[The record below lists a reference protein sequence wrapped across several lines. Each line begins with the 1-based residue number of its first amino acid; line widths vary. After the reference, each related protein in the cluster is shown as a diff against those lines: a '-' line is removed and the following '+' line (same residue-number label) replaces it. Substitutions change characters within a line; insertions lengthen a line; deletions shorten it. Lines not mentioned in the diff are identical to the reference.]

1 MSKGSFGFGLV
12 LGAAAGAVSAYL
24 FAPKS
29 GTEFQAELT
38 DKANETKNK
47 AILAL
52 DEAVT
57 EAEIWVDNKL
67 TEKSIE
73 NEPVVY
79 ERTAETVSTP
89 PTGTSLDDELKGI

>member
-1 MSKGSFGFGLV
+1 MSKESFGLGLI
-12 LGAAAGAVSAYL
+12 LGAAAGAASAYL

-29 GTEFQAELT
+29 GNELQVELKG
-38 DKANETKNK
+38 KADETKNK

-57 EAEIWVDNKL
+57 EAEVWVDNKL
-67 TEKSIE
+67 AEKNIE

-79 ERTAETVSTP
+79 AKSPETVAAP
-89 PTGTSLDDELKGI
+89 PKGTSLDDEIE